1 MSIWAEARYV
11 CQDCSSYA
19 PLFIR
24 GFLLFAVILFVK
36 RLPIPRSIRVLLS
49 LPIAVCFLALLS
61 FFLSSMEAVLVGN
74 AKICASDQVKWLK
87 PAIGIFIAA
96 KIFSVAMNFGKK
108 VETTKIKQTK

>member
-1 MSIWAEARYV
+1 
-11 CQDCSSYA
+11 
-19 PLFIR
+19 
-24 GFLLFAVILFVK
+24 
-36 RLPIPRSIRVLLS
+36 
-49 LPIAVCFLALLS
+49 
-61 FFLSSMEAVLVGN
+61 MEAVLVGN